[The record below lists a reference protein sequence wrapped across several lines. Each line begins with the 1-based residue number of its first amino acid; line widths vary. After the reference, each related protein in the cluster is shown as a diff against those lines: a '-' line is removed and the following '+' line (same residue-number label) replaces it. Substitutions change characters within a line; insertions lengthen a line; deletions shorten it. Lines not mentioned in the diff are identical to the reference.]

1 MTKSPVPFRGG
12 TRRALSLFFVLL
24 GYAVAGFG
32 AVLMIDGGV
41 RALSVA
47 SQEGILVDSRTV
59 NVEFAIPVFLI
70 VAGVAVF
77 VLGWGM
83 AALASRRKG
92 VFD

>member
-1 MTKSPVPFRGG
+1 MTKSPVPFRGS
-12 TRRALSLFFVLL
+12 TRRVASLFFVLL

-41 RALSVA
+41 RAVSVA
-47 SQEGILVDSRTV
+47 VDQGVLVDSRTV
-59 NVEFAIPVFLI
+59 NVEFAVPLFLI

-77 VLGWGM
+77 VFGWGL

-92 VFD
+92 VFS